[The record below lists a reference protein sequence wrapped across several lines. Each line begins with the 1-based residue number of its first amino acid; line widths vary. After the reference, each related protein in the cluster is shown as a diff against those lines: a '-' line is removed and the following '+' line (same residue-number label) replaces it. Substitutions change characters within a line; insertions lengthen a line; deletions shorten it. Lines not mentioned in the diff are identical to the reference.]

1 MVSVI
6 SLNPVASSH
15 YQSQSNLTGKRIGK
29 RNWGV
34 IMFRRVRLN
43 LTFVSLTFTR
53 LSLLQSALMAFMAV
67 AMFIATSPNASAQ
80 YATVGPNGG
89 VILLNAPPVIFPL
102 IGPAQDRAGISLADR
117 TGISNYA
124 PETREVATVGS
135 AGALYNGSAIANG
148 AAVYNGAAV
157 GTAEVPEGRTSA
169 QSRGPAAKT
178 SRDWGTSI
186 FVGSGPVGK
195 AVKPPAGAPSLA
207 DIAARL
213 KTTRGQSKRIYT
225 NADAQRISDNLKIR
239 GTNRTLYP
247 PNTAP
252 PPR

>member
-1 MVSVI
+1 MS
-6 SLNPVASSH
+6 
-15 YQSQSNLTGKRIGK
+15 
-29 RNWGV
+29 
-34 IMFRRVRLN
+34 RRVRFN
-43 LTFVSLTFTR
+43 LTFISLTFAR
-53 LSLLQSALMAFMAV
+53 LSLLQSALMAFVVV

-89 VILLNAPPVIFPL
+89 VILLNAPPVAFPS

-117 TGISNYA
+117 TGISNNA
-124 PETREVATVGS
+124 AETMEMATVGS
-135 AGALYNGSAIANG
+135 AGALYNGSAAANG

-157 GTAEVPEGRTSA
+157 GTAEVPNGRIPA
-169 QSRGPAAKT
+169 QSRGPAAKP
-178 SRDWGTSI
+178 SRDLGSSV
-186 FVGSGPVGK
+186 FVGSGPVGGS
-195 AVKPPAGAPSLA
+195 VKPAAGAPSLA

-239 GTNRTLYP
+239 GTNRTIYP